1 MTAVNAGASGA
12 GILDPEFS
20 AKEDAMKVSDVM
32 HAPAAWVEADTP
44 VRDVALRMAEMDIG
58 AIPVGRK
65 DRLVGMITDRDLAL
79 RVLAEK
85 RDPQT
90 TRADEVMSPGVVWCR
105 TEEDVEDAIHLMDQ
119 KKVRRLPVLD
129 DRKRLVGMLSLGDV
143 AHGTGLQLA
152 GELARA
158 VAGHHR

>member
-1 MTAVNAGASGA
+1 M
-12 GILDPEFS
+12 
-20 AKEDAMKVSDVM
+20 EDTMKVSEVM

-44 VRDVALRMAEMDIG
+44 VTDVALQMAEMDVG
-58 AIPVGRK
+58 AIPVGK
-65 DRLVGMITDRDLAL
+65 GDRLVGMITDRDLAL

-90 TRADEVMSPGVVWCR
+90 TRADEVMSPGVIWCR

-119 KKVRRLPVLD
+119 KKVRRLPVLNE
-129 DRKRLVGMLSLGDV
+129 RKRLVGMLSLGDV

-158 VAGHHR
+158 VARHHR

>member
-1 MTAVNAGASGA
+1 
-12 GILDPEFS
+12 
-20 AKEDAMKVSDVM
+20 MKVSEVM
-32 HAPAAWVEADTP
+32 HAPAVWVEADTP
-44 VRDVALRMAEMDIG
+44 VADVATRMAELDIG
-58 AIPVGRK
+58 AIPVGQK

-90 TRADEVMSPGVVWCR
+90 TRADDVMSPGVVWCQ

-119 KKVRRLPVLD
+119 KKIRRLPVLD
-129 DRKRLVGMLSLGDV
+129 GKKRLVGMLSLGDV
-143 AHGTGLQLA
+143 AHGTALQLA